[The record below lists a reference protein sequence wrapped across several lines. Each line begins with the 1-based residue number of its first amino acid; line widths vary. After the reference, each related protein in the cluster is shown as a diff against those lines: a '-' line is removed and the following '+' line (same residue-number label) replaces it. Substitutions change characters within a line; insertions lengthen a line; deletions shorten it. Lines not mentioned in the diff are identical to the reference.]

1 MLQVV
6 AAVFAVL
13 LIAVVLWDAFESIV
27 LPRRVMRRL
36 RLARAFFQLTWA
48 PVAGIARRV
57 PPSKRRDYALSFYG
71 PLSLILLL
79 TVWAVGLIFA
89 FAEIGRASCRER

>member
-36 RLARAFFQLTWA
+36 RLARAFFQLTRA

-79 TVWAVGLIFA
+79 TVCGGGLLFA
-89 FAEIGRASCRER
+89 FAVLQWAVHS